1 MDPIKQLS
9 DELRDKYLELLKSH
23 KEDYVYKYTVGMGL
37 TSLDNNPDID
47 STILDYAEGFFSL
60 YRRTGDE
67 DYFTL
72 GKILRRA
79 AHVLYRE
86 NRRKYKKLRSNYKRF
101 LSLVE

>member
-1 MDPIKQLS
+1 MNAIKQLS
-9 DELRDKYLELLKSH
+9 EELRDKYLELLKVH

-37 TSLDNNPDID
+37 TSLDNNPEID
-47 STILDYAEGFFSL
+47 SIILDYAEAFFSL

-67 DYFTL
+67 EYFTL

-86 NRRKYKKLRSNYKRF
+86 NKKKSKNLKSNHKRF